1 MELYECNYMRLRL
14 LVPDLA
20 AVEDIAVSRVDG
32 GLDLHLRVLERCKYT
47 TTLNLTYYFTDEQ
60 GEFPAPD
67 IRVRIYQ
74 DAQVAEVLSCGR
86 RRGIRHPEYDRVRRQ
101 HSLDEKWQ
109 MNRFL
114 YKWLGYCLHHGHGF
128 FPPLPE
134 SLLDGLRADGTVV
147 SPVET

>member
-20 AVEDIAVSRVDG
+20 NMPEDAISQADG
-32 GLDLHLRVLERCKYT
+32 ALDLHLQVVERCKYT
-47 TTLNLTYYFTDEQ
+47 TTVKLTYQFFDAD
-60 GEFPAPD
+60 GEFAAPD
-67 IRVRIYQ
+67 IKVRIYH

-86 RRGIRHPEYDRVRRQ
+86 RRGHREAEYDRSRNDY
-101 HSLDEKWQ
+101 SLDHKWR

-128 FPPLPE
+128 FPPLAE
-134 SLLDGLRADGTVV
+134 SVLKAATAGNSDVTIE
-147 SPVET
+147 S